1 MPLFL
6 FLIQSCNPVGMY
18 RVQVKQ
24 SQIGSIAT
32 MIDTRLNVGLNEL
45 DSQRIYQFPTGPRA
59 RARIVQ
65 EVKMIIHKGY
75 PSR

>member
-45 DSQRIYQFPTGPRA
+45 IP
-59 RARIVQ
+59 
-65 EVKMIIHKGY
+65 KGY
-75 PSR
+75 INFQRGQGLELGSSRR